1 LVRLQLRDII
11 MKLLVTTL
19 AGVALIAL
27 AGCNRVAA
35 TNNAAGNAAANVS
48 NAAAPAGNDA
58 AGKPAGGG
66 EAAPPADNATGAGG
80 DKPADGGTATETS
93 SDDQP
98 PAEGEGG
105 K

>member
-1 LVRLQLRDII
+1 
-11 MKLLVTTL
+11 MKLLITTL

-27 AGCNRVAA
+27 AGCNRVGA
-35 TNNAAGNAAANVS
+35 TNNAAGNQAANASTV
-48 NAAAPAGNDA
+48 AAPAGNGA
-58 AGKPAGGG
+58 TAKPADDGGDT
-66 EAAPPADNATGAGG
+66 AAPADNAAGAGG

-93 SDDQP
+93 SEDQP